1 MALLPVLGLRP
12 TLGRGS
18 DSDPSRVADPTPGRG
33 SDGQRC
39 RERRIIDVTAT
50 QNPPTDHP
58 KTASDSGARPY
69 ATVNPYTG
77 ETEKEFPFLEKGEI
91 DGVVERAHAAF
102 LEWRRRSV
110 EERAQIVGRAAELM
124 LERQDEFAA
133 LVTREMGKRIQEA
146 SGEVQLA
153 ASILDYYAKNGPRF
167 LEPRTIEVLKG
178 EAVVENEPIGV
189 LLAIEPWNY
198 PLYQVVRVAG
208 PNLVLGNTILLKHA
222 ELNPQSALALEKL
235 FRDAGA
241 PEGVYTNVF
250 LRIAD
255 VEQVIS
261 NKYVQGVTLT
271 GSEKAGASVA
281 EIAGRNLKKSVLELG
296 GSDPLIVLDAED
308 LGKTVKAATM
318 GRMQN
323 SGQACIAAKRIIV
336 TEDVYDDFVA
346 GLQHAFSTFTPGD
359 PADHSTTL
367 GPVSSERAAQDLHA
381 QIQDAVEKGATVLA
395 GGGRPDH
402 EGAFVEATLLT
413 DVTPEMRAYSEELF
427 GPAAV
432 VYRVADEQE
441 AIELANKSDFGLS
454 AAVYGGDV
462 ERARA
467 VADQLES
474 GMVWINQPS
483 GSSPELPF
491 GGVKRSGY
499 GRELSELGMFEFANR
514 RLVRTMPPK
523 KQAAPAQHVGA

>member
-1 MALLPVLGLRP
+1 
-12 TLGRGS
+12 
-18 DSDPSRVADPTPGRG
+18 
-33 SDGQRC
+33 
-39 RERRIIDVTAT
+39 VTAT

-58 KTASDSGARPY
+58 KTAGDSGGRPY

-77 ETEKEFPFLEKGEI
+77 QTEKEFPFLETGEI

-102 LEWRRRSV
+102 DEWGRRPV
-110 EERAQIVGRAAELM
+110 EERAAIVGRAAELM
-124 LERQDEFAA
+124 LERKDELAA

-146 SGEVQLA
+146 AGEVMLA
-153 ASILDYYAKNGPRF
+153 ASILQYYAEKGPGF
-167 LEPRTIEVLKG
+167 LAPRPIDVMKG
-178 EAVVENEPIGV
+178 EAVVFNDPIGV

-222 ELNPQSALALEKL
+222 EQNPQTALALEQL

-250 LRIAD
+250 LAIPD
-255 VEQVIS
+255 VEKVIAHRH
-261 NKYVQGVTLT
+261 VRGVTLT
-271 GSEKAGASVA
+271 GSDRAGASVA

-296 GSDPLIVLDAED
+296 GSDPFIVLDADD
-308 LGKTVKAATM
+308 LAKTVKAATM

-323 SGQACIAAKRIIV
+323 TGQACIAAKRIIV
-336 TEDVYDDFVA
+336 PDAIYDDFVA
-346 GLQHAFSTFTPGD
+346 GLQHAFSTFSPGD
-359 PADHSTTL
+359 PADPSTTL
-367 GPVSSERAAQDLHA
+367 APLSSEKAAQDLHA
-381 QIQDAVEKGATVLA
+381 QIQDAVDKGATVLA

-402 EGAFVEATLLT
+402 PGAFVEPTLLA
-413 DVTPEMRAYSEELF
+413 DVTPEMRAYREELF

-432 VYRVADEQE
+432 VYRVRDEDE
-441 AIELANKSDFGLS
+441 AVELANNSEYGLGATVFSD
-454 AAVYGGDV
+454 DV
-462 ERARA
+462 DRARS
-467 VADQLES
+467 VADRLQA
-474 GMVWINQPS
+474 GMVWINQPT

-514 RLVRTMPPK
+514 RLVRVLPAK
-523 KQAAPAQHVGA
+523 KASKPQAG